1 MDYLPI
7 NHTFAVCAYGACSYL
22 EDCIKSLIAQSVPT
36 RVIICTSTPN
46 EHISGLASRYN
57 IPLYINKEPGNI
69 VTDWNFAY
77 HSADTALV
85 TLAHQDDIY
94 EPDYTRMILENLNR
108 GGATQIAFTKYYEI
122 QDGKRVDS
130 SQFINLK
137 IKELMLSP
145 FRIEAFQSWK
155 WLRRRILSLGN
166 PIGCPS
172 VTYVKANLPEAVF
185 DADFGSNID
194 WTTWE
199 KLSRRNGRF
208 LYVPYALMGH
218 RMYAESTT
226 VKMINDNSARSKEDF
241 EMLRRFWP
249 EPIAKL
255 IWKMYTRSQKQ
266 RIKKV

>member
-1 MDYLPI
+1 MDYLPS
-7 NHTFAVCAYGACSYL
+7 NHTFAVCAYGSCSYL

-57 IPLYINKEPGNI
+57 VPLYINKEPGNI

-172 VTYVKANLPEAVF
+172 VTYVKANLPETVF

-226 VKMINDNSARSKEDF
+226 VKMINDNSARSREDLA
-241 EMLRRFWP
+241 MLRSFWP
-249 EPIAKL
+249 APIAKL
-255 IWKMYTRSQKQ
+255 IWKFYTRSQKQ
-266 RIKKV
+266 RIDKV

>member
-1 MDYLPI
+1 MDYLPT
-7 NHTFAVCAYGACSYL
+7 NHTFAVCAYGSCSCL
-22 EDCIKSLIAQSVPT
+22 EDCIKSFVAQSVPS
-36 RVIICTSTPN
+36 RIIVCTSTPN
-46 EHISGLASRYN
+46 KHISELARKYDV
-57 IPLYINKEPGNI
+57 PLYINKDSGNI

-77 HSADTALV
+77 HAADTALV

-145 FRIEAFQSWK
+145 LRIEAFQSWK

-172 VTYVKANLPEAVF
+172 VTYVKANLPETVF

-226 VKMINDNSARSKEDF
+226 VKMINDNSARAKEDF

-255 IWKMYTRSQKQ
+255 IWKLYTRSQKQ